1 MKALLETKF
10 LTEMQNKLFTEQKRL
25 LSLLAN
31 TQSHIHRKEPVSAD
45 FAEQAV
51 EVENDEVV
59 AALDQGAQ
67 IELSQINKALQR
79 IEEGGFGTCV
89 VCSKAINKER
99 LRAIPHSPFCI
110 DCASSK

>member
-1 MKALLETKF
+1 MKSLLEKKI
-10 LTEMQNKLFTEQKRL
+10 LTEMQDKLFAEQKRL
-25 LSLLAN
+25 LSLLSN

-79 IEEGGFGTCV
+79 IEEGSFGTCV
-89 VCSKAINKER
+89 VCGKTINTKR
-99 LRAIPHSPFCI
+99 LRAIPYTPFCI
-110 DCASSK
+110 SCASAK